1 MQIIKNYFHIG
12 LKEPF
17 CVLHA
22 SDTHITFADNRDTE
36 RKLELSQGRNRIFPT
51 AEENLE
57 FLKEKACKEERTII
71 YTGDLID
78 FVSEMNFE
86 KAEDFCKSV
95 DIFMSAG
102 NHEFSHYVGE
112 AKEDAEYRNISLS
125 RVQRI
130 FNNDIRCSSRIIGGV
145 NFVAI
150 DNSYY
155 LFEKEQIDFLKKE
168 TEKEYPVILCV
179 HVPLYTRELYD
190 LEVKQKGDPAYL
202 MSVPEELMQSY
213 TPHRYEQQ
221 KQDEIT
227 AEAFDFIVNCK
238 NIKGILAGHL
248 HKDFEG
254 MINNDTPQLITGCE
268 TVREVYFD

>member
-36 RKLELSQGRNRIFPT
+36 RKLELSQGRNRVFPT

-86 KAEDFCKSV
+86 KAEEFCKSV

-125 RVQRI
+125 RVQQI

-190 LEVKQKGDPAYL
+190 LEVEQKGDPAYL

>member
-1 MQIIKNYFHIG
+1 
-12 LKEPF
+12 
-17 CVLHA
+17 
-22 SDTHITFADNRDTE
+22 
-36 RKLELSQGRNRIFPT
+36 
-51 AEENLE
+51 
-57 FLKEKACKEERTII
+57 
-71 YTGDLID
+71 
-78 FVSEMNFE
+78 MNFE

-179 HVPLYTRELYD
+179 HVPLYTRVLYD
-190 LEVKQKGDPAYL
+190 LEVEQKGDPAYL

>member
-36 RKLELSQGRNRIFPT
+36 RKLELSQGRNRVFPT

-86 KAEDFCKSV
+86 KAEEFCKSV

-102 NHEFSHYVGE
+102 NHEFSLYVGE

-125 RVQRI
+125 RVQRV

>member
-1 MQIIKNYFHIG
+1 MQIIKSYFHIG

-22 SDTHITFADNRDTE
+22 SDTHITFADNRDIDK
-36 RKLELSQGRNRIFPT
+36 KLELSKERNKAFPT

-57 FLKEKACKEERTII
+57 FLKEKASKEERTVI

-78 FVSEMNFE
+78 FVSEMNFDE
-86 KAEDFCKSV
+86 AEEFCKSV
-95 DIFMSAG
+95 DVFMSAG

-112 AKEDAEYRNISLS
+112 AKEDADYRNMSLP

-130 FNNDIRCSSRIIGGV
+130 FKNDIRCSSRIIGGV

-155 LFEKEQIDFLKKE
+155 LFEKEQLDFLKKE
-168 TEKEYPVILCV
+168 TEKQYPVILCV
-179 HVPLYTRELYD
+179 HTPLYTKELYD
-190 LEVKQKGDPAYL
+190 FASKKPGSPAYL
-202 MSVPEELMQSY
+202 MSVPEELMQGYS
-213 TPHRYEQQ
+213 PDRFEQQ

-227 AEAFDFIVNCK
+227 AKAYDFIVNCK
-238 NIKGILAGHL
+238 NIKGILSGHL

-254 MINNDTPQLITGCE
+254 MIGNDIPQLVTGCS